1 MNRPYVICH
10 MMSSVDGRIDCPM
23 TAKLKGVEEYYT
35 TLAKLEAPSV
45 LSGRV
50 TAELELALP
59 GKFTDA
65 KTYVASEIYKQ
76 NLKAQGYNIVVDT
89 KGTLLWPKQDGQDTP
104 TLVITSLKAS
114 CEYLAYLDEQKVSY
128 IVTGQDHIDL
138 KRALEILKTHFNVQR
153 LAVVGGPLINGGF
166 LAQHL
171 LDEVSIVIGAGID
184 GRSGQVGVFEGLKHD
199 GTPISLNLKEVKAL
213 DSQAVWLRYS
223 L

>member
-23 TAKLKGVEEYYT
+23 TAKLKGVEDYYT
-35 TLAKLEAPSV
+35 TLATLEAPSV

-89 KGTLLWPKQDGQDTP
+89 KGTLLWSKQDG
-104 TLVITSLKAS
+104 
-114 CEYLAYLDEQKVSY
+114 
-128 IVTGQDHIDL
+128 
-138 KRALEILKTHFNVQR
+138 
-153 LAVVGGPLINGGF
+153 
-166 LAQHL
+166 
-171 LDEVSIVIGAGID
+171 
-184 GRSGQVGVFEGLKHD
+184 
-199 GTPISLNLKEVKAL
+199 
-213 DSQAVWLRYS
+213 
-223 L
+223 